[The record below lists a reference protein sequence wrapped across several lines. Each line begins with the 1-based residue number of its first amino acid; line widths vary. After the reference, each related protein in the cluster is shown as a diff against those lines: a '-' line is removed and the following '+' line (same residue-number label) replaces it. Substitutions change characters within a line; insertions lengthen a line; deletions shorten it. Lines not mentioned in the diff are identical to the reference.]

1 MSSYNALARWYDR
14 LTEDISYPDFADFY
28 DGIFARSDEKISMIL
43 DLCCG
48 TGTLSFEL
56 ASRGYDMIACDSSPD
71 MLAVAQAKCSA
82 LEHPPLFICQDA
94 AELDLYGTVDAAV
107 CSLDSL
113 NYIPPEKT
121 DELFRRLSL
130 FIRPQGLFI
139 FDVKTPEH
147 LRSADGQTYVDEDE
161 SLFCVW
167 RADWSESDSCLIYGM
182 DIFSKNGKNW
192 SREKEEHIE
201 YAYDAEYLRNRLTG
215 HGFELKDII
224 SGTAFGGEGRQFF
237 LAVRA

>member
-1 MSSYNALARWYDR
+1 MSAYNALARWYDR
-14 LTEDISYPDFADFY
+14 LTEDISYKDFADFY
-28 DGIFARSDEKISMIL
+28 GGIFARSDEEISMIL

-48 TGTLSFEL
+48 TGSLSFEL

-71 MLAVAQAKCSA
+71 MLAIAQAKCSA

-94 AELDLYGTVDAAV
+94 AGLDLYGTVDAAI

-139 FDVKTPEH
+139 FDVKTPEL
-147 LRSADGQTYVDEDE
+147 LRNADGQTYVDEDD

-182 DIFSKNGKNW
+182 DIFSKHGRLW

-201 YAYDAEYLRNRLTG
+201 YAYPADLLRRKLTE
-215 HGFELKDII
+215 HGFELIEII
-224 SGTAFGGEGRQFF
+224 SGTAFGGEGRQFY
-237 LAVRA
+237 LAKRT